1 MILESGGI
9 NYIMQDIIDRVYKE
23 IYNLNSGGCVKFAY
37 LLSEELL
44 KRNIEFTLHLIDPIS
59 NIRTRYRYKNSYIK
73 CKKELKDYNKNQ
85 FRLSSVHVYIEVNN
99 IYYNEDDFIY
109 SKRTHIK
116 IKSKEKLLRTIME
129 DFKTTYKTK
138 NIWND
143 WYDRSQNKKLK
154 QIILSEFLK
163 FDKQMAKKFLK

>member
-1 MILESGGI
+1 MILDDGGI

-37 LLSEELL
+37 LLSKELL

-59 NIRTRYRYKNSYIK
+59 NIRTRYGYKSSYIK
-73 CKKELKDYNKNQ
+73 YKKGLKNYNKNQ
-85 FRLSSVHVYIEVNN
+85 FRLSSTHVYVEVNDVS
-99 IYYNEDDFIY
+99 YNEDDF
-109 SKRTHIK
+109 SNCKCTHIK
-116 IKSKEKLLRTIME
+116 VKSKEKLLRTIME

-143 WYDRSQNKKLK
+143 WYNRSQNKKLK

-163 FDKQMAKKFLK
+163 FDKQMAKKFSK

>member
-1 MILESGGI
+1 MILNSGGI
-9 NYIMQDIIDRVYKE
+9 NYIMQDIIDRVYRE
-23 IYNLNSGGCVKFAY
+23 IYNLNCEGCVKFAY

-59 NIRTRYRYKNSYIK
+59 NTRTKYEYKNSYIK
-73 CKKELKDYNKNQ
+73 YKKELKNYNKNQ

-99 IYYNEDDFIY
+99 VSYNEDNFTC
-109 SKRTHIK
+109 SKCTHIK
-116 IKSKEKLLRTIME
+116 VKSKEKLLQIILE

-143 WYDRSQNKKLK
+143 WYNCSQNKKLK

-163 FDKQMAKKFLK
+163 FDKQIAKKFSK